1 MLGRKKKRQGSISS
15 VEAFSAS
22 GITAG
27 HAGFGHVPTASS
39 SSSNATT
46 APGPPASWSVRAN
59 DHSAGMTP
67 TAAPAS
73 SSSTSGGGGSRA
85 FNYFVERARGAVG
98 FGSRERTKSSSSDDT
113 STFASI
119 STLEP
124 GSVSSP
130 TISSGFNPTAKAPS
144 STSSAS
150 NNPKSSSSLDINS
163 VPLGAAPMSIPYSVS
178 MHEIAPHQS
187 RGAASYGATLTMAT
201 TSSSVGA
208 SATFNSASFF
218 SRRTSTASNPHA
230 PAWLAP
236 TSASDSRGGASYKL
250 STSPSSP
257 NLSTPILALSQEQ
270 LPAGRRRQGTSS
282 STGTSA
288 DGGSPLLTSSRS
300 TFARSNEDISSRRQS
315 RMWTAE
321 DAPPVPMLAR
331 KSTEDFSSSKDTL
344 GVEPTWRVRTTSLAP
359 NAALN
364 SYPSSSNLSTSA
376 PSSRGSRSPS
386 LSPRLGPSDSPVPL
400 PSSSSALNLSRQAA
414 ESYSSTNTLASNT
427 TAATSTHVSRSPEL
441 GDRRRDSQ
449 TIHCQGFLQRKA
461 DYVPMPSPS
470 RLSPSGTAPTIS
482 SPVATGS
489 GSSQSYFS
497 PRAPSPRLRPTRLG
511 AEVDLQKGWKPYRAI
526 LKGSKLYLHKPPADL
541 SSTAK
546 SMFPTTVLDPPSQE
560 PSPRTPAGFEGDASK
575 RRQRAY
581 WGAGGSAHPRLM
593 VADKSATSSSK
604 HKLTGGTVEA
614 ITHEV
619 IFATT
624 FPVDEGSP
632 AGVEASESAY
642 DAFLDTL
649 LLFRPYL
656 FGPSGLFA
664 TELQRFAALATR
676 TSQESETATPT
687 SKAALEARL
696 AKLIGDAC
704 IKYPQ
709 DLSATIEGSAEWRAA
724 MDEILKQ
731 VRTLSSE
738 ESNPK
743 VDELQKLWDQT
754 IEKASSSPPP
764 LTAST
769 EWASPSAASSA
780 PRSGPASLP
789 NSPTK
794 ARKRT
799 PESPTPPSPTPDAV
813 MQLTPHSLVQLDPVA
828 FAAQIHAFHLD
839 RLTAINSDPLST
851 SRLILRHA
859 ASGEAP
865 KRPSLLD
872 IFSFSASTPH
882 FLTRVVVNS
891 ILAPLTPTAAGPSSV
906 IYMRAAVISQWVA
919 IGEELRR
926 RGDATG
932 WAAVAMGVCCR
943 AVARLDEAS
952 RSVGAERIEIVRH
965 TWAPILRSIT
975 FSDDDESKISPL
987 AFEPSEKGTAIPYL
1001 GSILEKAAAELKASA
1016 TQMPEQPDATL
1027 LLPLYDLH
1035 EELRKVD
1042 SVWSREPLS
1051 VMQVALDPRLQ
1062 HFLQRNSRLTHPEK
1076 PQLSTYLAPSLKA
1089 EPRLVAQG
1097 INLLVKSRSAQEPS
1111 PLVPLVMVEPLPHIS
1126 LVDRGQIL
1134 ASSRNPALRHKG
1146 SYSNMSSNAS
1156 DSVHPGGTQ
1165 LARRASYPPHAA
1177 SASLGLGAFARL
1189 RKDMTDPANTLLPF
1203 ADGDIVFT
1211 IVSNAVRTVP
1221 STPTLVQ
1228 NERGTLSRTSSWIE
1242 SRSSRGAGSPNRNST
1257 RQSLTP
1263 TLAPLSRVPSRG
1275 GSPVAV
1281 SPPLN
1286 EHSPTGPKLQAASEE
1301 EPVHVVVRA
1310 GTVEAFVDLL
1320 VLGISNLRTPST
1332 DADGQSSLTG
1342 RRPLQLDAADF
1353 RSAFFSTFRSFTT
1366 PLVLL
1371 DMLRK
1376 RYLAAPN
1383 ASLDHVNLTSER
1395 PFPAW
1400 SMAPISPGIEV
1411 DWAHIASIRVS
1422 VLRNI
1427 SYWMDHHIGD
1437 FLDDDELFISATTF
1451 LHFIES
1457 SERANARPENAQ
1469 VLAELQKLLN
1479 RIGIDLLR
1487 PAVKSRA
1494 PVVMASATPLSYDE
1508 LNASQLV
1515 DRLDQIA
1522 CRLTQNLSETD
1533 LLRYIEQLEIKVQA
1547 DPALWYPSCSIKTDE
1562 EELVIADSY
1571 SLLEAAQNDVAP
1583 LRHMPLSLQE
1593 VIRAHG
1599 VIRKWVLA
1607 HLVEPEISL
1616 RLRTLRMVKALEM
1629 IEISRS
1635 RMANVVFGGSVED
1648 QVSVVDPSLAG
1659 FVERVVISAVV
1670 APESRLFASAWQAV
1684 ASTRNV
1690 VSADSLL
1697 ALVRHDLV
1705 VTDSTATLDPAWLNE
1720 RLVEIVSQ
1728 VDSLSDGVSINFS
1741 KRRWIFN
1748 IIRNALVIR
1757 PSQPAY
1763 GSDDPLISIE
1773 RKVAGWGAW
1782 SMRTLRDA
1790 ASGEGSKST
1799 RSLKP
1804 FSRLVA
1810 AQQDKV
1816 RRERTTKELVLKTQK
1831 TEQQQRAA
1839 REKEVAKAMDKSVS
1853 MRTRRMTALFRGG
1866 GSRPSSVNTAAS
1878 PASTPS
1884 IPPSPSPQALRML
1897 KDWMPSSKPYLVL
1910 PLSGVEVQPY
1920 ENGQRSFVFELVT
1933 EDGQRSLFQASTAHE
1948 LRSWLDHFRR
1958 CGTEIAFRRA
1968 TFLAQTA
1975 LAEEPE
1981 EPAAAKSA
1989 TSTAAVKLPASA
2001 LFGTPLWEVLQ
2012 REDSTIPRFMDSA
2025 LATITERGLLEVGIY
2040 RISGE
2045 NRVIQQIRQSLDR
2058 GGDPASL
2065 LSKTDVHNVSGLL
2078 KLFLREMPEPLI
2090 PCDLYEPFIIANAIE
2105 DYDERLY
2112 AIRDLVWRLPQPNF
2126 HLLRRLSEHLDKVT
2140 DHEEVN
2146 SMHAANLSIIFA
2158 PTLLKPTPG
2167 PTAFGLSMTNLGKA
2181 ANIIKSI
2188 ILQQNWIFGEEVVEE
2203 EQEHTPSMQA
2213 SRELGNEVATPP
2225 AFGSGVS
2232 ADDSPQQPTGL
2243 GLYDSSS
2250 PNAGDV
2256 FGVAED
2262 GMLTSSS
2269 RHFLSGH
2276 SMAEQNLA
2284 GEGRSINDIS
2294 ARERGKTNE
2303 TETSQGEGEAQ
2314 YAIIPASS
2322 SSYLGD
2328 TLKLDFKF
2336 EHTVVPPS
2344 PHGPV
2349 SAATAAQA
2357 GRHAE

>member
-1 MLGRKKKRQGSISS
+1 MLGRKKKRHGSISS
-15 VEAFSAS
+15 VDAFSATAPS
-22 GITAG
+22 GVHGVG
-27 HAGFGHVPTASS
+27 HATSASS

-46 APGPPASWSVRAN
+46 APGPPAPWSVRAN
-59 DHSAGMTP
+59 DHSACSNTG
-67 TAAPAS
+67 AAAAAS
-73 SSSTSGGGGSRA
+73 SSSGGSRA

-98 FGSRERTKSSSSDDT
+98 FGSKERTKSSSSDDT
-113 STFASI
+113 SALASI
-119 STLEP
+119 STSEP
-124 GSVSSP
+124 VSTSP
-130 TISSGFNPTAKAPS
+130 TISSGFNTAKTSS
-144 STSSAS
+144 STSGNS
-150 NNPKSSSSLDINS
+150 NNPKSSSSLDIGWS
-163 VPLGAAPMSIPYSVS
+163 SLSAAPMSIPYSVS
-178 MHEIAPHQS
+178 MHEIAPHHS
-187 RGAASYGATLTMAT
+187 RAGATTGAT
-201 TSSSVGA
+201 TTSTPTSSSVGA
-208 SATFNSASFF
+208 SATSNSASFF
-218 SRRTSTASNPHA
+218 SRRMPMASNPHV

-236 TSASDSRGGASYKL
+236 TSSSDNRGGASSRREHSAFSTL
-250 STSPSSP
+250 SASPSSP
-257 NLSTPILALSQEQ
+257 NLSTPILALSQDQ
-270 LPAGRRRQGTSS
+270 IPTGRRRQGTSS

-288 DGGSPLLTSSRS
+288 DGGSPLLTSSRT
-300 TFARSNEDISSRRQS
+300 TFARSNEDITSRRQS

-331 KSTEDFSSSKDTL
+331 KSTEDLSSSRDTL
-344 GVEPTWRVRTTSLAP
+344 AVEPTRRVRTTSLAP

-386 LSPRLGPSDSPVPL
+386 PSPRLGPSDSPVPL
-400 PSSSSALNLSRQAA
+400 PSSSSALSLSRQAA
-414 ESYSSTNTLASNT
+414 GLSSSTNTVASNT
-427 TAATSTHVSRSPEL
+427 TAATSAQVSRSPEL

-470 RLSPSGTAPTIS
+470 RLSPSGTAPIIS
-482 SPVATGS
+482 SPVATAS
-489 GSSQSYFS
+489 GSSQSYLS
-497 PRAPSPRLRPTRLG
+497 PRAPSPRLRPTRPG
-511 AEVDLQKGWKPYRAI
+511 AQVDLQKGWKPYRAI
-526 LKGSKLYLHKPPADL
+526 LKGSKLYLHKPPTDL

-560 PSPRTPAGFEGDASK
+560 PSPQTPAGFETDALK

-581 WGAGGSAHPRLM
+581 WGAGGSYHPRLI
-593 VADKSATSSSK
+593 VENDSATSSSK
-604 HKLTGGTVEA
+604 HKIAGGTIEA

-619 IFATT
+619 VFATA
-624 FPVDEGSP
+624 FPVDEGSQT
-632 AGVEASESAY
+632 VEASKPAY
-642 DAFLDTL
+642 DTFLDTV

-656 FGPSGLFA
+656 SGPPGLFA
-664 TELQRFAALATR
+664 TELQRFAGLAAR
-676 TSQESETATPT
+676 TSQESESTTPA
-687 SKAALEARL
+687 SIAALEARL
-696 AKLIGDAC
+696 AKLIGHAC
-704 IKYPQ
+704 SKYPQ
-709 DLSATIEGSAEWRAA
+709 DLSATTEGSAEWRAA

-731 VRTLSSE
+731 VRTLSSD
-738 ESNPK
+738 ESSQRAS
-743 VDELQKLWDQT
+743 ELQKLWDQT
-754 IEKASSSPPP
+754 IEKASSPPP
-764 LTAST
+764 LPTAST
-769 EWASPSAASSA
+769 ERSFSSTGPSA
-780 PRSGPASLP
+780 PRSGPSSLP
-789 NSPTK
+789 SSPSK

-799 PESPTPPSPTPDAV
+799 PESPTPPSPTPDAA
-813 MQLTPHSLVQLDPVA
+813 MQLTPHSLVQLDPIA
-828 FAAQIHAFHLD
+828 FSAQIHAFHFD
-839 RLTAINSDPLST
+839 RLVAISSEPLST
-851 SRLILRHA
+851 ARLILQEA
-859 ASGEAP
+859 ASGDSL

-872 IFSFSASTPH
+872 MFSFSASTPH

-891 ILAPLTPTAAGPSSV
+891 ILAPLTPTVAGPSSV

-926 RGDATG
+926 RCDTPG
-932 WAAVAMGVCCR
+932 WAAVAMGLCCR
-943 AVARLDEAS
+943 AVARLDEAW
-952 RSVGAERIEIVRH
+952 RSVGSERVEVVRH
-965 TWAPILRSIT
+965 TWAPILRSIK
-975 FSDDDESKISPL
+975 FFDDEESKLSPL
-987 AFEPSEKGTAIPYL
+987 SFEPSEEGTAIPYL
-1001 GSILEKAAAELKASA
+1001 GSILEKAVAGLKASA
-1016 TQMPEQPDATL
+1016 AHIPEQPDTTL
-1027 LLPLYDLH
+1027 LLPLYDLR
-1035 EELRKVD
+1035 EELSKVA
-1042 SVWSREPLS
+1042 SIWSRDLPT
-1051 VMQVALDPRLQ
+1051 VIQVTLDPRLQ
-1062 HFLQRNSRLTHPEK
+1062 HFLQRNSRLANSEK
-1076 PQLSTYLAPSLKA
+1076 PQLSAYLASSLKA

-1097 INLLVKSRSAQEPS
+1097 INLLAKPRSEPS
-1111 PLVPLVMVEPLPHIS
+1111 PLLPLVMVEPLPHIS
-1126 LVDRGQIL
+1126 LIDRGQIL
-1134 ASSRNPALRHKG
+1134 ASSGNPALRHKA
-1146 SYSNMSSNAS
+1146 SYSNTGSNAS
-1156 DSVHPGGTQ
+1156 GSVHPGTAQ

-1177 SASLGLGAFARL
+1177 STSLGLGAFARL

-1242 SRSSRGAGSPNRNST
+1242 SRSSRGVGAPNRNST

-1263 TLAPLSRVPSRG
+1263 TLAPLSRVPSG
-1275 GSPVAV
+1275 GSSSGAI
-1281 SPPLN
+1281 SPQMSD
-1286 EHSPTGPKLQAASEE
+1286 HSPTGPKLQAASEE
-1301 EPVHVVVRA
+1301 EPVHVVVGA

-1332 DADGQSSLTG
+1332 DADGQTSLTG
-1342 RRPLQLDAADF
+1342 RRPLQLDAHDF

-1366 PLVLL
+1366 PLALL

-1400 SMAPISPGIEV
+1400 SMAPINPSVEL

-1437 FLDDDELFISATTF
+1437 FLDDDELFTSATTF
-1451 LHFIES
+1451 LLFIES
-1457 SERANARPENAQ
+1457 SERTNARSENAL
-1469 VLAELQKLLN
+1469 VLAELHKLMK
-1479 RIGIDLLR
+1479 RIEIDMLR

-1494 PVVMASATPLSYDE
+1494 AVVMASSAPLSYDE
-1508 LNASQLV
+1508 LDAGQLV

-1522 CRLTQNLSETD
+1522 CRLTQNLNETD
-1533 LLRYIEQLEIKVQA
+1533 LLRYIAQLEIGVQA
-1547 DPALWYPSCSIKTDE
+1547 DPALWYPSRSIKTDE

-1571 SLLEAAQNDVAP
+1571 SLLDAAQNDVAP
-1583 LRHMPLSLQE
+1583 LRHMPLSLHE
-1593 VIRAHG
+1593 FIRAHA
-1599 VIRKWVLA
+1599 VIRKWLLA

-1616 RLRTLRMVKALEM
+1616 RLRTARMIKALEM

-1635 RMANVVFGGSVED
+1635 RMANVFFGGSVEN
-1648 QVSVVDPSLAG
+1648 QSSIVDPSLAG

-1670 APESRLFASAWQAV
+1670 SPESRLFASAWQGV
-1684 ASTRNV
+1684 ASARNSV
-1690 VSADSLL
+1690 AADSLM

-1705 VTDSTATLDPAWLNE
+1705 MTDTTATLDPAWLNE

-1728 VDSLSDGVSINFS
+1728 VGSLSDGVSINFS
-1741 KRRWIFN
+1741 KCRWIFN
-1748 IIRNALVIR
+1748 IIRNALVIG
-1757 PSQPAY
+1757 PSQPLY
-1763 GSDDPLISIE
+1763 GNDDPLVTIE

-1782 SMRTLRDA
+1782 SMRALRDV

-1816 RRERTTKELVLKTQK
+1816 RRERMTKELVLKAQK
-1831 TEQQQRAA
+1831 IEQQQRAT

-1866 GSRPSSVNTAAS
+1866 SSRPSSVNTAAS
-1878 PASTPS
+1878 PSSTPS
-1884 IPPSPSPQALRML
+1884 VPPSPSPQALRML

-1920 ENGQRSFVFELVT
+1920 DNGQRSFVFELVT
-1933 EDGQRSLFQASTAHE
+1933 EDGQRSLFQASSAHE

-1981 EPAAAKSA
+1981 ELAAAKSA
-1989 TSTAAVKLPASA
+1989 STTAPVKLPASA

-2012 REDSTIPRFMDSA
+2012 REDSAIPSFMDAA
-2025 LATITERGLLEVGIY
+2025 LTTITERVGIY

-2045 NRVIQQIRQSLDR
+2045 NRVIQQLRQSLDR
-2058 GGDPASL
+2058 GGDPSSL

-2078 KLFLREMPEPLI
+2078 KLFLRELPEPLI
-2090 PCDLYEPFIIANAIE
+2090 PHDLYEPFISANAIE

-2140 DHEEVN
+2140 DHEEAN

-2167 PTAFGLSMTNLGKA
+2167 PAAFGLSMTNLGKA

-2188 ILQQNWIFGEEVVEE
+2188 ILQQNWIFGEVVEE
-2203 EQEHTPSMQA
+2203 EQDHTPALQA
-2213 SRELGNEVATPP
+2213 SRELADEAASPP
-2225 AFGSGVS
+2225 GFGSGVS
-2232 ADDSPQQPTGL
+2232 ADGLTTSAQQPTGL
-2243 GLYDSSS
+2243 GLYDWSSLGG
-2250 PNAGDV
+2250 GDV
-2256 FGVAED
+2256 FGAGGD
-2262 GMLTSSS
+2262 GIATSSS
-2269 RHFLSGH
+2269 TQFLAGH
-2276 SMAEQNLA
+2276 QEKGLAEQNLLE
-2284 GEGRSINDIS
+2284 EGRSVSDPSI
-2294 ARERGKTNE
+2294 RERRPTNG

-2314 YAIIPASS
+2314 YAAVPASS

-2328 TLKLDFKF
+2328 SCKLEFEF
-2336 EHTVVPPS
+2336 EHTIVPPS
-2344 PHGPV
+2344 PNGPF
-2349 SAATAAQA
+2349 SPPQPTQT
-2357 GRHAE
+2357 GS